1 MSTIVAFFLPGNSI
15 RPESK
20 INNNNS
26 TALLLI
32 LDKSFDI
39 RCSYTRNLH
48 LHVTVFAN
56 FRSSC
61 LLVRYH
67 ANIIWSD
74 KTGDSFNFNVLLFL
88 IDSFGLSSWECIFI
102 IILLYSFTLMTV
114 FLYWAN
120 HVGSRFFVCY
130 VAGSILSKDSASE
143 QNLKVMQEKSAILKV
158 IFTFF
163 RVPLFYSLSRFNIF
177 CPNCGKFYR

>member
-26 TALLLI
+26 TLLLI

-48 LHVTVFAN
+48 LHVTIFAN

-61 LLVRYH
+61 LLVRY

-74 KTGDSFNFNVLLFL
+74 KTGYSFNLNVLLFL
-88 IDSFGLSSWECIFI
+88 IGSFGLSSWECIFI
-102 IILLYSFTLMTV
+102 IISLYSFTLMTV

-120 HVGSRFFVCY
+120 HVGLRFFVCY

-143 QNLKVMQEKSAILKV
+143 QNLKVMQEKSVILKV

-177 CPNCGKFYR
+177 CLNCGKFHR